1 MAKHDDHDFDFD
13 SEVDFTNEVAQVD
26 QVQINL
32 TIPWKANDFHFV
44 KTHLEIL
51 DFPKFQFC

>member
-1 MAKHDDHDFDFD
+1 MAKHDDRDFDFD
-13 SEVDFTNEVAQVD
+13 SEVHFTNEVAQVD

-44 KTHLEIL
+44 KTNL
-51 DFPKFQFC
+51 